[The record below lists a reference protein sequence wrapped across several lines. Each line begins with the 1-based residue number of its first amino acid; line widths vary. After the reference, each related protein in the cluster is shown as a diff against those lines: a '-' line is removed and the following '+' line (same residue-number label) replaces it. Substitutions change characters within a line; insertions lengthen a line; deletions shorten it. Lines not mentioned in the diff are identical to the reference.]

1 MDTSEPDRLTPVE
14 VLLEHQDTL
23 LASVRDRI
31 ERVALQQRGIKSQLT
46 WLDARLDHL
55 HRVLNRRPGRP

>member
-1 MDTSEPDRLTPVE
+1 MDTPEPDRLTRVE

-23 LASVRDRI
+23 LATVRDLI
-31 ERVALQQRGIKSQLT
+31 ARVAQQQRAIASQLA

-55 HRVLNRRPGRP
+55 QRILDRRPGRP